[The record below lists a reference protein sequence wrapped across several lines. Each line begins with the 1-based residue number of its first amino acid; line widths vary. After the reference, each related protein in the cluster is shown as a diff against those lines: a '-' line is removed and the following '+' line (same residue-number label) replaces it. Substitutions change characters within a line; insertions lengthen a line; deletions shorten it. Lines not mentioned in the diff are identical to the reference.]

1 MTPLAW
7 CGGDTY
13 VLRQDGYHDQGV
25 DGWSSQLEL
34 KAGLEWMILGWA
46 VIFAEGRIMTD
57 NLEVAEAE
65 LKGVAGIPTAQLT
78 FGMALHILE

>member
-25 DGWSSQLEL
+25 
-34 KAGLEWMILGWA
+34 
-46 VIFAEGRIMTD
+46 
-57 NLEVAEAE
+57 E